1 MPTYLGVDL
10 GTSGLRGVLLDD
22 HLHQLAS
29 IALPYPGH
37 PPENFT
43 DSQTWLSGLEQLTR
57 QLRRAHSRG
66 WAALRAMSLDGTSGT
81 LLICNENSQALG
93 PALAYS
99 DQRAVA
105 EADWL
110 QQQWPAGGVCL
121 SPSSSL
127 SKLLWLRHHHADF
140 QQTRFVQHQADWV
153 AAQLTGK
160 GGIADRGN
168 LLKIGLDPQTRAYPA
183 ALLRILETLDIDP
196 AILPHAVVEGSTL
209 GLVQPQ
215 WAERLG
221 MTTPVE
227 VRAGCTDSVAAAL
240 AAGLNSPGKA
250 LTSLGSSLA
259 FKFVHPTPLNTR
271 GLYSHYLG
279 DFCLPGAA
287 SNAGA
292 GALLRVFQ
300 PAQMAALEAAL
311 RPAEATGQLLY
322 PLITTGITSGERFPI
337 RAPGWPGSNLPAEPN
352 ARNFQA
358 LLEGLSYIEAWS
370 YALMETAGGKICG
383 PIRSVGGGT
392 RNQAWMQMRAHILK
406 RPVEILPD
414 ADPARGAALL
424 AASADMG
431 GIAALEQADIL
442 SGQIFYPETVAV
454 ERYAPYLQQ
463 FQDEF
468 TRFSA

>member
-29 IALPYPGH
+29 VALPYPGH

-57 QLRRAHSRG
+57 QLRLAHPRG

-81 LLICNENSQALG
+81 LLLCNQRGQALG

-127 SKLLWLRHHHADF
+127 SKLLWLRLHHADF

-183 ALLRILETLDIDP
+183 ALLRVLETWDIDP

-209 GLVQPQ
+209 GRVQPQ

-292 GALLRVFQ
+292 GALLRIFQ
-300 PAQMAALEAAL
+300 PEQMTDLEPALQPEY
-311 RPAEATGQLLY
+311 PTGQMLY
-322 PLITTGITSGERFPI
+322 PLLTTGERFPI
-337 RAPGWPGSNLPAEPN
+337 RAPDWPGSALPAEAN
-352 ARNFQA
+352 AHNFQA
-358 LLEGLSYIEAWS
+358 LLEGLCYIEAWS

-383 PIRSVGGGT
+383 HIRSVGGGT
-392 RNQAWMQMRAHILK
+392 RNHAWMQMRSHVLN
-406 RPVEILPD
+406 RPVEILHD

-424 AASADMG
+424 AASADLG
-431 GIAALEQADIL
+431 GVAALEQADIP
-442 SGQIFYPETVAV
+442 SGQMFYPENEAV
-454 ERYAPYLQQ
+454 ERYAPQVQQ
-463 FQDEF
+463 FQEMF
-468 TRFSA
+468 TRFST

>member
-22 HLHQLAS
+22 NLHKLAS

-43 DSQTWLSGLEQLTR
+43 DSQVWLLGLEQLAR
-57 QLRRAHSRG
+57 QFRQAHPRG
-66 WAALRAMSLDGTSGT
+66 WAALHAMSLDGTSGT
-81 LLICNENSQALG
+81 LLLCNQRGQALG

-99 DQRAVA
+99 DQRATA

-110 QQQWPAGGVCL
+110 QHQWPAGGAFL

-127 SKLLWLRHHHADF
+127 SKLLWLRQHHADF
-140 QQTRFVQHQADWV
+140 RQTRFVQHQADWV

-160 GGIADRGN
+160 GGISDRGN
-168 LLKIGLDPQTRAYPA
+168 LLKMGLDPQTRSYPA
-183 ALLRILETLDIDP
+183 ALLHVLETLDIDP

-209 GLVQPQ
+209 GRVQPQ

-221 MTTPVE
+221 ITTSVE

-259 FKFVHPTPLNTR
+259 FKFVHPTPLHTR

-279 DFCLPGAA
+279 NFCLPGAA

-322 PLITTGITSGERFPI
+322 PLITSGERFPI
-337 RAPGWPGSNLPAEPN
+337 RAPDWPGSALPAEPN

-358 LLEGLSYIEAWS
+358 LLEGLCYIEAWS

-392 RNQAWMQMRAHILK
+392 RNHAWMQMRAHILK

-431 GIAALEQADIL
+431 GVAALEQTDIL
-442 SGQIFYPETVAV
+442 SGQVFYPETAAV
-454 ERYAPYLQQ
+454 ERYAHHLQQ
-463 FQDEF
+463 FQAEF
-468 TRFSA
+468 TRFST